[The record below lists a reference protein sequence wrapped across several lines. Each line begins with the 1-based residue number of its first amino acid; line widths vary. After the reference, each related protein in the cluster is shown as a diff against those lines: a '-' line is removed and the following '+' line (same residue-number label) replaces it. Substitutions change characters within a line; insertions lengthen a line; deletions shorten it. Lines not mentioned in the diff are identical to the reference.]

1 MGNQMI
7 YNLANFQIYIV
18 ASFLIKWKKLKFEKI
33 RKNTKRLKNDTTLGP
48 CIKFN
53 FKDKIVTKV

>member
-1 MGNQMI
+1 MI
-7 YNLANFQIYIV
+7 DNLANFQIYIV

-33 RKNTKRLKNDTTLGP
+33 RKNTKRLKNYTTLGP

-53 FKDKIVTKV
+53 FEDRIVTKV